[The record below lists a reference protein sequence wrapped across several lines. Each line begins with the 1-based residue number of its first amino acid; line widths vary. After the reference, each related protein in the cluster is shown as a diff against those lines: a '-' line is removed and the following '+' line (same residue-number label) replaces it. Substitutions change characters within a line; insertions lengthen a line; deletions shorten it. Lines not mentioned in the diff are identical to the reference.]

1 LRNFSTSVVS
11 RIHFGPANALSSGMG
26 KRGPR
31 RMPLALKKLRGTV
44 EPSDRR
50 RRPEP
55 EAPGLLTAPPAY
67 LSEAQRARFEEVLA
81 QAPLHLLRQW
91 DATVVAG
98 FVIAESILAEA
109 TLARRAAGSGLLGKD
124 AMGRTMIDNLVKTQ
138 LRALAA
144 LKPFIDMLGFS
155 PSSRAN
161 LTIDDAAADDTE
173 RWVRVMAM
181 AKGGGPPPTAAEKR
195 KWERRMLR
203 VRATLGKLNGGGGSD
218 TLQ

>member
-1 LRNFSTSVVS
+1 
-11 RIHFGPANALSSGMG
+11 
-26 KRGPR
+26 
-31 RMPLALKKLRGTV
+31 MPLALKKLHGTV

-55 EAPGLLTAPPAY
+55 EAPGLLQDPPAY

-81 QAPLHLLRQW
+81 QAPRHLLRRW

-98 FVIAESILAEA
+98 FVIAEAILAEA
-109 TLARRAAGSGLLGKD
+109 TLARSRAGSGLLAED
-124 AMGRTMIDNLVKTQ
+124 AMGRTMIDNLVKAQ

-161 LTIDDAAADDTE
+161 LTIDNGASPEAN
-173 RWVRVMAM
+173 RWIRVKAL
-181 AKGGGPPPTAAEKR
+181 AEGRGPPPTAAEKR
-195 KWERRMLR
+195 KWERQMLR
-203 VRATLGKLNGGGGSD
+203 VRETLGKLNGGGGSD